1 MFQEPTGLPPKRE
14 VEHAIYL
21 QQDAPLPNIGIYRSS
36 IIENVEIKKQVQE
49 LLNKGIIRLSS
60 YLCGSPI
67 VLVPKKYG
75 TWRMCIDFRSL
86 NKITINNHYPL
97 PRSGYHQ
104 IKIAEGDI

>member
-1 MFQEPTGLPPKRE
+1 LINIIYNYDEMFQEPTGFPPKRE

-36 IIENVEIKKQVQE
+36 IIENVEIKKQVRE

-67 VLVPKKYG
+67 VLVSEEIWHVEDVY
-75 TWRMCIDFRSL
+75 
-86 NKITINNHYPL
+86 
-97 PRSGYHQ
+97 
-104 IKIAEGDI
+104 